1 MAFDQSFRE
10 HIIHKALNRGSVSLE
25 AFANAHRVGFSTIQ
39 RWLTS
44 HRTKICGP
52 SSHKRTY
59 ISLSN
64 KLKAVIDAANLDDEA
79 IGMYCRSNGIYSHQ
93 LAEWKDEVMKKTDN
107 TDDNKHKAAFKLLQ
121 EENKKLKRELHRKDK
136 ALAEASALLLLKKK
150 LEDYYLDDEAN

>member
-10 HIIHKALNRGSVSLE
+10 HIIHKALNRGSISLE
-25 AFANAHRVGFSTIQ
+25 AFANTHEIGFSTIQ
-39 RWLTS
+39 RWLTK

-59 ISLSN
+59 FSLSN
-64 KLKAVIDAANLDDEA
+64 KLKAVIDAANLDEEA
-79 IGMYCRSNGIYSHQ
+79 VGMYCRSNGIYSHQ
-93 LAEWKDEVMKKTDN
+93 LAEWKDEVMNKTNN
-107 TDDNKHKAAFKLLQ
+107 TDDSKHKAEFKLLQ

-150 LEDYYLDDEAN
+150 LEDHYLDDEDN

>member
-10 HIIHKALNRGSVSLE
+10 HIIHKALNRGSISLE
-25 AFANAHRVGFSTIQ
+25 AFASTHNLGFSTIQ
-39 RWLTS
+39 RWLANHKTQ
-44 HRTKICGP
+44 ICGI
-52 SSHKRTY
+52 SSPKRTY

-64 KLKAVIDAANLDDEA
+64 KLQAVIDAANLDEEA

-107 TDDNKHKAAFKLLQ
+107 TDDNKHKAEFKLLQ

-136 ALAEASALLLLKKK
+136 ALLEASALLLLKKK
-150 LEDYYLDDEAN
+150 LEDHYLDDEDN